1 MIPFKLIFLFIF
13 ISCLNILSAQ
23 TVSPRDRVTEVFHAK
38 QVLPNGSQI
47 QETTFLWCGDQYNKN
62 QYQQLISLIGWVYPT
77 NCTVQHIKKDN
88 TGRSYNV
95 FYQINHLGQRI
106 YPFFKTTK
114 KKHLIVGGDSNSFG
128 HGVGDRDSLPFIL
141 GEKNKSYHP
150 YNFAQCGGG
159 PSNTL
164 ALLESTPWEKEILEK
179 EGRMIYIFYP
189 EWMSNR
195 VYGGKDFLSFDK
207 GRTPWYALNKKK
219 ELIRKGVL
227 LDSWQSKA
235 LLLIN
240 FIDRFHLV
248 GDLPKMNINHA
259 ELISN
264 VLINIKNE
272 YLKKF
277 PKGQFTLVLSSYGL
291 TRNHYIPEII
301 SFLKKSNVE
310 VVEIN
315 KHEKHKSEWHL
326 LDSHFG
332 PLGQRMTA
340 AALEELIKF

>member
-1 MIPFKLIFLFIF
+1 M
-13 ISCLNILSAQ
+13 LSAQ
-23 TVSPRDRVTEVFHAK
+23 ELNMRGRATDVFHEK
-38 QVLPNGSQI
+38 QVLPNGTEI
-47 QETTFLWCGDQYNKN
+47 QETTFLWCGDQYNKT
-62 QYQQLISLIGWVYPT
+62 QYQQLISRIGWVYPT
-77 NCTVQHIKKDN
+77 NCTIQHIKKDN

-95 FYQINHLGQRI
+95 LYQINHLGQRT
-106 YPFFKTTK
+106 YPFYNTTK

-128 HGVGDRDSLPFIL
+128 HGVGDTDSLPFIL
-141 GEKNKSYHP
+141 GEKYKLYHP

-164 ALLESTPWEKEILEK
+164 ALLESEPWEKEILEK

-189 EWMSNR
+189 VWMSNR
-195 VYGGKDFLSFDK
+195 VYGGKEFLSFDRGK
-207 GRTPWYALNKKK
+207 APWYALNKEK
-219 ELIRKGVL
+219 ELVRKGLL
-227 LDSWQSKA
+227 LDSWQSRA
-235 LLLIN
+235 LLLLN

-259 ELISN
+259 ELISK

-277 PKGQFTLVLSSYGL
+277 PQGKFTLVLSSYGL
-291 TRNHYIPEII
+291 KSNHYIPEII

-315 KHEKHKSEWHL
+315 KHEQHKSEWHL

-332 PLGQRMTA
+332 PIGQRMTA
-340 AALEELIKF
+340 DALSEVIKF